1 MRVLESTTIDG
12 QSGTSYDMKMYP
24 ADMRF
29 NDFIAG
35 VYILYS
41 GDKTLY
47 AGHSD
52 HVDLVLQKKQV
63 AQTQPGLSKI
73 GLIRMGNPEKR
84 QAILDDLGLEL
95 VLEEI

>member
-1 MRVLESTTIDG
+1 MRLLESTSIEG
-12 QSGTSYDMKMYP
+12 SSGKSYPIKMYP

-35 VYILYS
+35 VYILYAS
-41 GDKTLY
+41 DKALY

-52 HVDLVLQKKQV
+52 NVDLALQKKQV
-63 AQTQPGLSKI
+63 ATTLSGLSTI

-84 QAILDDLGLEL
+84 QAILDDLDLTVEL
-95 VLEEI
+95 SEI

>member
-1 MRVLESTTIDG
+1 MRVLESTTVEG
-12 QSGTSYDMKMYP
+12 KSGKYYSIKMYP

-35 VYILYS
+35 VYILYAS
-41 GDKTLY
+41 GTTLY

-52 HVDLVLQKKQV
+52 NVDRVLQEKGV
-63 AQTQPGLSKI
+63 ATAVPGLSTI

-84 QAILDDLGLEL
+84 QAILDDLDLSFEHA
-95 VLEEI
+95 EI